1 MVPLV
6 VDADAVTL
14 IEDPVTLEALLDGA
28 VMTDVTTEL
37 FTFMVM
43 EVLVAVDPFES
54 VALAVIM

>member
-1 MVPLV
+1 MVPFV

-14 IEDPVTLEALLDGA
+14 IEDPVTLEALLDGD

-37 FTFMVM
+37 FTFIVM

-54 VALAVIM
+54 VALAVIT